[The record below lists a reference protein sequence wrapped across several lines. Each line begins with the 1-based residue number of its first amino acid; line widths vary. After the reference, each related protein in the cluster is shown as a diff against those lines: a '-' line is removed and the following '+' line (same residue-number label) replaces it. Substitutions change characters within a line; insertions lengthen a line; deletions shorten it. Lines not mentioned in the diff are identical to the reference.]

1 MDETITSILARLG
14 TAENENRE
22 LKQQIDRLT
31 DEFNI
36 MRQKIIDSEHEILR
50 LKGEVQ
56 SLKDARHIT
65 QRHQNVTPSQPK
77 PDTRPQSQTRAQMED
92 VPLQQEL
99 DTNRLLVNARSV
111 GNEIAIVI
119 KVLREKYFQLLGYYL
134 KVIQ

>member
-99 DTNRLLVNARSV
+99 DEHRQAPRT
-111 GNEIAIVI
+111 AI
-119 KVLREKYFQLLGYYL
+119 KYYCRHRQVLMSCVERCS
-134 KVIQ
+134 